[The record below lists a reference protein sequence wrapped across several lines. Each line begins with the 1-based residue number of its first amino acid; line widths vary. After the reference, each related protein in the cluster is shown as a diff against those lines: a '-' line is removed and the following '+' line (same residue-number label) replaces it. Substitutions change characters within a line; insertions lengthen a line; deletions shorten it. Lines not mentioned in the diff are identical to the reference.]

1 MRDATRVPCRCL
13 DPECASDAFHE
24 TDLGVDHSDRGVA
37 IVSLFD
43 CRFCSHRWLHYA
55 QGKETWT
62 QAKRWYRGPIST
74 YQSKLVTPDNALS
87 LLASLPWY
95 FFGGE
100 DFDSEAMKGSGPI
113 PEETE
118 CGGLH

>member
-24 TDLGVDHSDRGVA
+24 TD
-37 IVSLFD
+37 
-43 CRFCSHRWLHYA
+43 A